1 MTIGLVS
8 LGCAKNA
15 VDLQVMAGHLLK
27 AGHTLAPD
35 PDNADVILVN
45 TCAFIESARE
55 EAVAEIARA
64 CELKRAGRCKA
75 VVAAG
80 CFVQRYR
87 DKVKEAFQ
95 AILDRRGTLVEEP
108 EVDGVARTVIRVHR
122 TMP

>member
-15 VDLQVMAGHLLK
+15 VDLQVMSGHLLK

-55 EAVAEIARA
+55 EAAAEIARA
-64 CELKRAGRCKA
+64 RAS
-75 VVAAG
+75 
-80 CFVQRYR
+80 
-87 DKVKEAFQ
+87 
-95 AILDRRGTLVEEP
+95 
-108 EVDGVARTVIRVHR
+108 
-122 TMP
+122 